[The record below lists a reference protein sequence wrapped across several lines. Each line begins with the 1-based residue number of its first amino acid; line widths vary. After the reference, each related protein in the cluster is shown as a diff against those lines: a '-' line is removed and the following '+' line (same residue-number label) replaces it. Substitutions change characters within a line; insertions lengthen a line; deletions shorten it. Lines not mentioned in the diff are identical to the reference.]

1 MFEDFAKRINDFE
14 ELKFIAKIIE
24 KISSSAEPSAAF
36 VLKAPNRVSE
46 LKTPSLR
53 LGVLSASFN
62 PLTNA
67 HLKLIEVSQQKYR
80 LDEIALLLAKANVD
94 KDIFGMSL
102 IDRLVMLKLFVQ
114 TQNRLDLSVILSS
127 HGRFVEKSESLKK
140 IYLPQTQIYFIV
152 GFDTLIRVFD
162 PKYYAD
168 MDLELQTLFSM
179 SRFIAANRGQDE
191 VKAIK
196 SFLAQEYIRK
206 FADKIDLI
214 QQPRPYSDISS
225 TEIRDKIK
233 SKADVSGLIPQIVSN
248 FISATGVY
256 WDEERYKDRVSKV

>member
-1 MFEDFAKRINDFE
+1 MFEEFAKRINDFE

-36 VLKAPNRVSE
+36 VLKAPKGVSE
-46 LKTPSLR
+46 LKTPDIR

-94 KDIFGMSL
+94 KDVFGMSL
-102 IDRLVMLKLFVQ
+102 IDRLLTLKLFVQ
-114 TQNRLDLSVILSS
+114 TQGRLNLSVILSS
-127 HGRFVEKSESLKK
+127 HGRFVEKAESLKK
-140 IYLPQTQIYFIV
+140 IYPPQTQIYFIV

-179 SRFIAANRGQDE
+179 SRFIAANRGQDD

-196 SFLAQEYIRK
+196 SFLAQEYIRN

-214 QQPRPYSDISS
+214 QLPRPYSDISS
-225 TEIRDKIK
+225 AEIRDKIK
-233 SKADVSGLIPQIVSN
+233 SRVDVSDLIPQIVSD
-248 FISATGVY
+248 FISATGMY